1 MPCIDDQAS
10 TPRRRWQGSPG
21 GRLRAAAMLTSV
33 AVLAGCQAPRPT
45 APPPGKPPAAALPAP
60 APAGPLARSWDEY
73 KLHAARRLVAANAGR
88 TFDGP
93 TPDVL
98 LAIPVVEIELN
109 ADGSVRRLQVT
120 RQPKQALDTV
130 PMALDAIRRAAPFGS
145 VAHLPRPWTFTEVF
159 LFNDDRRFKPRTL
172 DQ

>member
-1 MPCIDDQAS
+1 V
-10 TPRRRWQGSPG
+10 
-21 GRLRAAAMLTSV
+21 RAAAAVLTGL
-33 AVLAGCQAPRPT
+33 AVLAGCQAPRRS
-45 APPPGKPPAAALPAP
+45 APPPGKPPAAAVPAP
-60 APAGPLARSWDEY
+60 APAGPFARSWGEY
-73 KLHAARRLVAANAGR
+73 RLHAARRLVAANAGR

-93 TPDVL
+93 TPDML

-109 ADGSVRRLQVT
+109 ADGSIRRLEVT
-120 RQPKQALDTV
+120 RQPKQAQDTV

-159 LFNDDRRFKPRTL
+159 LFNDDRLFKPRTL